1 MSDKKFPENTVFG
14 LDIGTRSVVGTV
26 GYRKPTGQFVILAQK
41 SAFHETRAMLDGQIH
56 DINKV
61 ADTVFKVKYDLEK
74 ELDTV
79 LDSVCIAAAGRV
91 LKTVTVRMDYDLGDE
106 MTVTEDMIYAMEL
119 MGMEQAHAKLRS
131 DEKDGTE
138 YFCVGYSIVKY
149 YLGNVV
155 LTNLEGHRG
164 SKISADVLATF
175 LPRDVID
182 GLYSVC
188 EKAKLKVLNLTLEPI
203 AAINIA
209 IPEKFRLLN
218 LALVDIGAGT
228 SDICI
233 TKEGSI
239 TGYGMLPCAG
249 DFLTESIMYA
259 LLTDF
264 ATAEEVKLAYSANVK
279 EIPYTDVMGTKQT
292 VDSSKIKEI
301 LTAPFEKL
309 SHMIADKIIE
319 LNGGEKVGAVFI
331 VGGGGKNPAFAGML
345 SEAIGLPEQRV
356 ALRGEE
362 VFTQI
367 VTPDGTPVNDPMLVT
382 PIGICMNYYEQNN
395 NFIIVKMNG
404 VDIKLYDNGKL
415 NVMDAILSF
424 GMSNK
429 DIFPKRGEDLHF
441 KVNGAERTVKGQNG
455 DSSIII
461 VNEEEGSVTTP
472 IKCNDIISVRES
484 TAGENAACRIS
495 DLQEYKDG
503 IYFII
508 NGKQS
513 RFPRILKA
521 NGEFVKEGYEIH
533 EGDEIEIPDYYT
545 FAELVKALNITDN
558 FRVVINNVIK
568 DIEKSDKD
576 EKIYGNYIV
585 DIESIGKDIIK
596 GIVKDARDVV
606 TIESTDGETVVDDRG
621 IRDDE
626 DYEAF
631 LDRRYGKNQYR
642 SVKRES
648 ESEKENAGLG
658 SFSTMTADQ
667 INAMLAADRLET
679 SLRYKELEKKSEELN
694 REIEKI
700 RRSNEIARTAGQK
713 LFEQAESEKTQFD
726 YGKISGLQDNTPGLY
741 IIGKNSQDI
750 KIQGYKE
757 NSESEKIEEEKI
769 PSIPKEIHDI
779 VISVN
784 GTPVHMTGRA
794 EYTFVNILDFY
805 PFDTSS
811 LKGTRI
817 IQKCNGRNA
826 DFFTPIEDGDMV
838 ELYWSND

>member
-1 MSDKKFPENTVFG
+1 MSDKKFPENTVVG

-56 DINKV
+56 DIGKV
-61 ADTVFKVKYDLEK
+61 ADTVFKVKFELEK

-91 LKTVTVRMDYDLGDE
+91 LKTVTVRMDYDLGDD
-106 MTVTEDMIYAMEL
+106 MTVTEDMVYAMEL
-119 MGMEQAHAKLRS
+119 MGMEQAHAKLRA

-264 ATAEEVKLAYSANVK
+264 ATAEEVKLQYSAK
-279 EIPYTDVMGTKQT
+279 KKKIQYRDVMGTLQT
-292 VDSSKIKEI
+292 VDSSNIKEI
-301 LTAPFEKL
+301 LEKPFEKL

-319 LNGGEKVGAVFI
+319 LNGGERVGAVFI
-331 VGGGGKNPAFAGML
+331 VGGGGKNPEFAGML

-367 VTPDGTPVNDPMLVT
+367 ITPDGTPVKDPMLVT

-429 DIFPKRGEDLHF
+429 DIFPKRGNDLHF
-441 KVNGAERTVKGQNG
+441 TVNGEERTVKGKNG
-455 DSSIII
+455 DSSIIK
-461 VNEEEGSVTTP
+461 VNEEEGSVSTP
-472 IKCNDIISVRES
+472 IKCNDIITVRES
-484 TAGENAACRIS
+484 TAGEDASCKVS
-495 DLQEYKDG
+495 DIQEYKDG
-503 IYFII
+503 IFFII
-508 NGKQS
+508 NGKQK
-513 RFPRILKA
+513 RFERFVKV
-521 NGEFVKEGYEIH
+521 NGEAVNASYVIC
-533 EGDEIEIPDYYT
+533 EGDVIEIPDYYT
-545 FAELVKALNITDN
+545 YEELLTGLNLSDR
-558 FRVVINNVIK
+558 FRVTINNRIM
-568 DIEKSDKD
+568 DPETSDMN
-576 EKIYGNYIV
+576 ERIYGNYII
-585 DIESIGKDIIK
+585 DIESVDKDIIK

-606 TIESTDGETVVDDRG
+606 VPENSDGETVIDDRG
-621 IRDDE
+621 IMEDE

-642 SVKRES
+642 SVKK
-648 ESEKENAGLG
+648 EKPEENEGLG
-658 SFSTMTADQ
+658 SFSSLSVDQ
-667 INAMLAADRLET
+667 INAILAADRMET

-694 REIEKI
+694 RELEKI
-700 RRSNEIARTAGQK
+700 RQSNELARIKGQQ
-713 LFEQAESEKTQFD
+713 LFEKEETAVKPVQAELLGQQTASTET
-726 YGKISGLQDNTPGLY
+726 
-741 IIGKNSQDI
+741 
-750 KIQGYKE
+750 
-757 NSESEKIEEEKI
+757 ESEVII
-769 PSIPKEIHDI
+769 QRPKEIREI

-784 GTPVHMTGRA
+784 GTPVHMTGKA

-811 LKGTRI
+811 LKGTGI
-817 IQKCNGRNA
+817 VQKVNGMNA
-826 DFFTPIEDGDMV
+826 DFFTPVNDGDIV
-838 ELYWSND
+838 DLYWSTS

>member
-26 GYRKPTGQFVILAQK
+26 GYRKPNGQFVILAQK

-56 DINKV
+56 DIGKV
-61 ADTVFKVKYDLEK
+61 ADTVFKVKFELEK

-91 LKTVTVRMDYDLGDE
+91 LKTVTVRMDYDLGDD
-106 MTVTEDMIYAMEL
+106 MTVTEDMVYAMEL

-264 ATAEEVKLAYSANVK
+264 ATAEEVKLAYSANK
-279 EIPYTDVMGTKQT
+279 KKIPYTDVMGTRQT
-292 VDSSKIKEI
+292 VDASNIKEI
-301 LTAPFEKL
+301 LAGPFDKL
-309 SHMIADKIIE
+309 SHLIADKIIE
-319 LNGGEKVGAVFI
+319 LNGGERVGAVFI
-331 VGGGGKNPAFAGML
+331 VGGGGKNPEFAGML
-345 SEAIGLPEQRV
+345 SEAIGLPSQRV

-367 VTPDGTPVNDPMLVT
+367 VTPDGTAVKDPMLVT

-429 DIFPKRGEDLHF
+429 DIFPKRGNDLHF
-441 KVNGAERTVKGQNG
+441 TVNGEERTVKGKNG
-455 DSSIII
+455 DSSIIK
-461 VNEEEGSVTTP
+461 VNDEEGSVATP
-472 IKCNDIISVRES
+472 IKCNDIITVKES
-484 TAGENAACRIS
+484 TEGENATCKIS
-495 DLQEYKDG
+495 DIQEYKDG

-508 NGKQS
+508 NGRQS
-513 RFPRILKA
+513 RFERFIRV
-521 NGEFVKEGYEIH
+521 NGEVVKPSYDIC
-533 EGDEIEIPDYYT
+533 EGDSIEIPDYYT
-545 FAELVKALNITDN
+545 YEELMVGLNLSEN
-558 FRVVINNVIK
+558 FRVTINNRIM
-568 DIEKSDKD
+568 DPQTADRN
-576 EKIYGNYIV
+576 EKIYGNYII
-585 DIESIGKDIIK
+585 DIESVQKDIIK

-606 TIESTDGETVVDDRG
+606 VPENSDGETVVDDRG
-621 IRDDE
+621 IREDE
-626 DYEAF
+626 DYESF

-642 SVKRES
+642 SIKREKP
-648 ESEKENAGLG
+648 EEAPENSGLG
-658 SFSTMTADQ
+658 SFGSLSVEQ
-667 INAMLAADRLET
+667 INAILAADRMET

-694 REIEKI
+694 RELEKI
-700 RRSNEIARTAGQK
+700 RQSNELARIKGKQMLNTVPEEPQSSK
-713 LFEQAESEKTQFD
+713 LPE
-726 YGKISGLQDNTPGLY
+726 
-741 IIGKNSQDI
+741 
-750 KIQGYKE
+750 IQGTEDGGIIQK
-757 NSESEKIEEEKI
+757 
-769 PSIPKEIHDI
+769 PKEIREI
-779 VISVN
+779 VVSVN
-784 GTPVHMTGRA
+784 GTPIHMTGKA

-805 PFDTSS
+805 PFDTST

-817 IQKCNGRNA
+817 VQKCNGFNA
-826 DFFTPIEDGDMV
+826 DFFTPVNDGDIID
-838 ELYWSND
+838 LYWAND